1 MSLLNAPLQSY
12 FHSFVEHTYELL
24 SPIISHSKIP
34 VFIKDIDHPWINEN
48 LQWLENRDDPFK
60 ELCDPSSEIYRG
72 IDGRVCPDDLF
83 NRLVI
88 DNNKWGMDRT
98 PWRNARDRLREMR
111 DCPMALDSVKHLY
124 VDIYVSSG
132 EYGFRYDSPNP
143 GDEIPELFAD
153 VLTLM
158 HNLERIDWK
167 LSEQSANYFE
177 SVFSKRNLSLPSV
190 NHLVPSQSSIY
201 LIPMCSN
208 LQVLE
213 ATGSRSTQESF
224 IESTSKV
231 PSIRSLKFDAGRE
244 WSEPLLSD
252 LLRAMPNLV
261 SLSLK
266 GRIGTGTTY
275 SDLTGMYSA
284 ERFHY
289 VEIEEEKLQMVKNN
303 LGLEPDDIIIIKRPN
318 DPYLKTFLRELASY
332 PNIKHLKLPYSAD
345 LSLGFD
351 GGPWCGNAYFG
362 PDGRAYH
369 RRVLQEGAETN
380 EKAARIALSVLPHL
394 ESISI
399 GGSTPNMTK
408 EDGNKV
414 VFEWPWTGRMEEW
427 LLEQVP
433 DVAKDDPWYDPQ

>member
-12 FHSFVEHTYELL
+12 FNSFVQHTYEVL
-24 SPIISHSKIP
+24 SPIIAHSKIP

-48 LQWLENRDDPFK
+48 LQWLENRHDPFK
-60 ELCDPSSEIYRG
+60 ELCDPDSEIYRG
-72 IDGRVCPDDLF
+72 VDGRVCPSDLF

-88 DNNKWGMDRT
+88 DNNSWGMQRT
-98 PWRNARDRLREMR
+98 PWRNAQERLREIR
-111 DCPMALDSVKHLY
+111 DCPMALDSVKHLH

-132 EYGFRYDSPNP
+132 DYGLRYDSPNP

-167 LSEQSANYFE
+167 LSEQSADYFE

-190 NHLVPSQSSIY
+190 NHLVPSQSSFY
-201 LIPMCSN
+201 LIPMCPN
-208 LQVLE
+208 LQALE
-213 ATGSRSTQESF
+213 ASASRSDQESF

-231 PSIRSLKFDAGRE
+231 PSIRSLNFQAVHR

-261 SLSLK
+261 SLSLR
-266 GRIGTGTTY
+266 GRIGEFEY
-275 SDLTGMYSA
+275 SDES
-284 ERFHY
+284 FHY
-289 VEIEEEKLQMVKNN
+289 VEVDREKLQMMKNN

-318 DPYLKTFLRELASY
+318 DPYLKIFLRELVGY
-332 PNIKHLKLPYSAD
+332 PNIKHLDLPYSAD

-369 RRVLQEGAETN
+369 RRVLQEGAETD

-399 GGSTPNMTK
+399 GGYTPHMTK

-433 DVAKDDPWYDPQ
+433 DVSKDDPWYDA